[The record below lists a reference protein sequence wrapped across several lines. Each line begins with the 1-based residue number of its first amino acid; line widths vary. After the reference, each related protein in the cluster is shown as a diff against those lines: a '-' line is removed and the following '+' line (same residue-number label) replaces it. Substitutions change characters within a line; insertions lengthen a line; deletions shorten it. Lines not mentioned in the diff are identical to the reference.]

1 VATQRVHRVVVVEDD
16 EEVRSLIEL
25 MLEVDERFEL
35 IGAAADGH
43 AGVAMVSE
51 RQPDAVIL
59 DLELPGLS
67 GLDAIGLMGLRSPDS
82 RILVFSAFPDPVT
95 LIDVLLLGADGYL
108 DKASAWSELLPTL
121 ANLCESSLQGS

>member
-1 VATQRVHRVVVVEDD
+1 MIVEDD
-16 EEVRSLIEL
+16 EEVRLLLEI
-25 MLEVDERFEL
+25 MLELDERFEL
-35 IGAAADGH
+35 IGAATDGH

-59 DLELPGLS
+59 DLDLPGLT
-67 GLDAIGLMGLRSPDS
+67 GLDAIGLMGIRSPET

-121 ANLCESSLQGS
+121 ANLCDSVQTG